1 MSDLTKVV
9 SIKVKRTD
17 LGGEFSNFL
26 IKNACFLTERIKQ
39 NTTDDSFEVKTL
51 GLLESLESDM
61 DALKTFLSESFEVR
75 AEDVPY
81 KVFKLRNAEGAFI
94 PLTHILRAEDLQE
107 GYSKIL

>member
-26 IKNACFLTERIKQ
+26 IKNACFLTERIKKKHHA
-39 NTTDDSFEVKTL
+39 DDSFEVKTL

-107 GYSKIL
+107 G